1 MAFLISFAKAKSFSL
16 YSGNGHSKR
25 TAASLWFNPLNVA
38 AFAKIASNNSR
49 FSLFSSA

>member
-38 AFAKIASNNSR
+38 AFKQEYQG
-49 FSLFSSA
+49 FPDGK